1 MDVKKFSDK
10 QLKMA
15 REFVRK
21 FDCENLPCDACIF
34 CEKTMWCA
42 IFSLDCEL
50 NERQNR
56 DRDVKKDCS
65 KI

>member
-34 CEKTMWCA
+34 CDKTMWCA
-42 IFSLDCEL
+42 IFFS
-50 NERQNR
+50 
-56 DRDVKKDCS
+56 
-65 KI
+65 